1 MNPNAHISVAGL
13 TWVSAS
19 GGNVPHG
26 AVEGGHRGGHREP
39 LYVAL
44 VQAPDGKL
52 HPAKVAKSAGHH
64 AHYHYQSAEK
74 VSKEYFALVCD
85 PNIVTLKWV
94 HARNGKIPAYAVQG
108 ERGELYIGRHE
119 QSGEL
124 VVGEVNPVER
134 ACIIVTGLNAYRFSE
149 YEVLCAIPHVST
161 AAN

>member
-1 MNPNAHISVAGL
+1 M
-13 TWVSAS
+13 
-19 GGNVPHG
+19 
-26 AVEGGHRGGHREP
+26 
-39 LYVAL
+39 
-44 VQAPDGKL
+44 
-52 HPAKVAKSAGHH
+52 
-64 AHYHYQSAEK
+64 
-74 VSKEYFALVCD
+74 SKEYFALVCD

-94 HARNGKIPAYAVQG
+94 HARNGKIPAYAIQG